1 MKRGVII
8 FLVLCLSVTL
18 FMLQHYMR
26 KKPIQVG
33 FVASL
38 SGRLSQMGV
47 SARNGVELAVE
58 NMNKRGGILGR
69 KIQFIPKDN
78 KGDPNTTYKV
88 IRELIDEGVKI
99 IIGPLTSNMADPTIK
114 AIQGKDVLVVSPT
127 ISTDAVK
134 DLDDNFLRVAPVSSE
149 QAKSIAKEILNE
161 GYNVAAVVY
170 DSSNKAYTEPVYQ
183 LFKELFER
191 EGRKITY
198 VNSLADKE
206 RLSFLQIA
214 EEIKES
220 QAETLILITSG
231 IDAASLCQQIRK
243 IDLAIKIYG
252 SSWVKTNDLIE
263 HGGKSVEGVSLV
275 SAFEGAEKTEDYLT
289 FQEQYKSVYKGDPTF
304 VSVQSYDAIQVVF
317 SGIKTSNSANPKL
330 IKEAILKTKTF
341 KGLEET
347 FMINEF
353 GDAIRKLSVFVV
365 KEGRFVRIDE

>member
-47 SARNGVELAVE
+47 SARNGVELAIE

-134 DLDDNFLRVAPVSSE
+134 DLDDNFLRVALVSSE
-149 QAKSIAKEILNE
+149 QAKGIAKEILNE

-220 QAETLILITSG
+220 QAEMLILITSG

-304 VSVQSYDAIQVVF
+304 VSVQSYVAIQVVF
-317 SGIKTSNSANPKL
+317 
-330 IKEAILKTKTF
+330 
-341 KGLEET
+341 
-347 FMINEF
+347 
-353 GDAIRKLSVFVV
+353 
-365 KEGRFVRIDE
+365 